1 MIAMT
6 QIVPRRLFDDIEEP
20 KIEEPKFVRVS
31 GSIPEQL
38 NERFKTMARRHDK
51 TADAF
56 IGEMLMSLEPVIDQM
71 EAKIEAERLRKQFGD
86 DWLSILQQ
94 AEPELG

>member
-1 MIAMT
+1 MT
-6 QIVPRRLFDDIEEP
+6 QIVPRRLFDDIEKP

-56 IGEMLMSLEPVIDQM
+56 IGEMLMSLEPVMDQM

-94 AEPELG
+94 AEPGLG

>member
-1 MIAMT
+1 MT

-56 IGEMLMSLEPVIDQM
+56 IGEMLMSLEPVMDQM

-94 AEPELG
+94 AEPGLA

>member
-6 QIVPRRLFDDIEEP
+6 QIVPRRLFDD
-20 KIEEPKFVRVS
+20 IEEPKFVRVS

-51 TADAF
+51 TADVF